1 MLYRLLSRLGAE
13 KYLSSSYFS
22 SWLILAIDT
31 VVSVFSTF
39 VAYLLIRGLFPHPV
53 FTVWYGV
60 WLLAGSCVLSVIT
73 FILFRTFRS
82 VIRHTTFRE
91 VWKLGAAV
99 LLKDVLMFVYVQL
112 FPQSPLHPQGISV
125 AELIGAETGVPA
137 KFSPVFSDFPEH
149 CLIFA
154 KNDCIRPMG
163 TVACGQIF
171 KGASRSFTYRHER
184 LWYRDEFP
192 YHQHPE
198 YEITVVFSGNG
209 QRVTNDFTEPFREGE
224 VVVLPPYFPH
234 GWVYDKALCAPDGM
248 IENGSLQF
256 GEEFLVQLSQ
266 LSPEFQPVV
275 RFYKELR
282 QAVGLTGE
290 TAVRVRKLLAGLERS
305 SDPERFVTLLQLLFL
320 IAQDGHCR
328 PIGPGKFRGAKIH
341 KNKQRLQ
348 DVYKYIVENYHRK
361 ITLEE
366 IASYASM
373 NKTAFCLFFKK
384 ATGESFVAYLNVFRL
399 QMACTMLTRSSKNI
413 SEICYA
419 VGFTDIPYFNRAFKQ
434 RYGVSPTQYRASMRN
449 APQAEGQGG

>member
-1 MLYRLLSRLGAE
+1 
-13 KYLSSSYFS
+13 
-22 SWLILAIDT
+22 
-31 VVSVFSTF
+31 
-39 VAYLLIRGLFPHPV
+39 
-53 FTVWYGV
+53 
-60 WLLAGSCVLSVIT
+60 
-73 FILFRTFRS
+73 
-82 VIRHTTFRE
+82 
-91 VWKLGAAV
+91 
-99 LLKDVLMFVYVQL
+99 
-112 FPQSPLHPQGISV
+112 
-125 AELIGAETGVPA
+125 
-137 KFSPVFSDFPEH
+137 
-149 CLIFA
+149 
-154 KNDCIRPMG
+154 MG

-256 GEEFLVQLSQ
+256 GEEFL
-266 LSPEFQPVV
+266 
-275 RFYKELR
+275 
-282 QAVGLTGE
+282 
-290 TAVRVRKLLAGLERS
+290 ERS

-348 DVYKYIVENYHRK
+348 AVYKYIVENYHRK

>member
-1 MLYRLLSRLGAE
+1 
-13 KYLSSSYFS
+13 
-22 SWLILAIDT
+22 
-31 VVSVFSTF
+31 
-39 VAYLLIRGLFPHPV
+39 
-53 FTVWYGV
+53 
-60 WLLAGSCVLSVIT
+60 
-73 FILFRTFRS
+73 
-82 VIRHTTFRE
+82 
-91 VWKLGAAV
+91 
-99 LLKDVLMFVYVQL
+99 
-112 FPQSPLHPQGISV
+112 
-125 AELIGAETGVPA
+125 
-137 KFSPVFSDFPEH
+137 
-149 CLIFA
+149 
-154 KNDCIRPMG
+154 MG

-171 KGASRSFTYRHER
+171 KGASPSFTYRHER

-320 IAQDGHCR
+320 IAQDAR
-328 PIGPGKFRGAKIH
+328 EIPRGK
-341 KNKQRLQ
+341 N
-348 DVYKYIVENYHRK
+348 
-361 ITLEE
+361 
-366 IASYASM
+366 
-373 NKTAFCLFFKK
+373 
-384 ATGESFVAYLNVFRL
+384 
-399 QMACTMLTRSSKNI
+399 
-413 SEICYA
+413 
-419 VGFTDIPYFNRAFKQ
+419 P
-434 RYGVSPTQYRASMRN
+434 
-449 APQAEGQGG
+449 

>member
-1 MLYRLLSRLGAE
+1 
-13 KYLSSSYFS
+13 
-22 SWLILAIDT
+22 
-31 VVSVFSTF
+31 
-39 VAYLLIRGLFPHPV
+39 
-53 FTVWYGV
+53 
-60 WLLAGSCVLSVIT
+60 
-73 FILFRTFRS
+73 
-82 VIRHTTFRE
+82 
-91 VWKLGAAV
+91 
-99 LLKDVLMFVYVQL
+99 
-112 FPQSPLHPQGISV
+112 
-125 AELIGAETGVPA
+125 
-137 KFSPVFSDFPEH
+137 
-149 CLIFA
+149 
-154 KNDCIRPMG
+154 MG

-348 DVYKYIVENYHRK
+348 DVYKYIVENYHR
-361 ITLEE
+361 
-366 IASYASM
+366 
-373 NKTAFCLFFKK
+373 
-384 ATGESFVAYLNVFRL
+384 
-399 QMACTMLTRSSKNI
+399 MLTRSSKNI

>member
-1 MLYRLLSRLGAE
+1 
-13 KYLSSSYFS
+13 
-22 SWLILAIDT
+22 
-31 VVSVFSTF
+31 
-39 VAYLLIRGLFPHPV
+39 
-53 FTVWYGV
+53 
-60 WLLAGSCVLSVIT
+60 
-73 FILFRTFRS
+73 
-82 VIRHTTFRE
+82 
-91 VWKLGAAV
+91 
-99 LLKDVLMFVYVQL
+99 
-112 FPQSPLHPQGISV
+112 
-125 AELIGAETGVPA
+125 
-137 KFSPVFSDFPEH
+137 
-149 CLIFA
+149 
-154 KNDCIRPMG
+154 MG

-266 LSPEFQPVV
+266 LSPEIQPVV

-366 IASYASM
+366 QDGLLPV
-373 NKTAFCLFFKK
+373 FQEGDRRVVCRLPECL
-384 ATGESFVAYLNVFRL
+384 SVADGLHDVDPLFQKHFRNL
-399 QMACTMLTRSSKNI
+399 LCSGFYGHSLFQPGIQAALRR
-413 SEICYA
+413 
-419 VGFTDIPYFNRAFKQ
+419 FTDAVPGFDAECTSGGGAGRLIRQ
-434 RYGVSPTQYRASMRN
+434 GVPV
-449 APQAEGQGG
+449 

>member
-1 MLYRLLSRLGAE
+1 M
-13 KYLSSSYFS
+13 
-22 SWLILAIDT
+22 
-31 VVSVFSTF
+31 
-39 VAYLLIRGLFPHPV
+39 
-53 FTVWYGV
+53 
-60 WLLAGSCVLSVIT
+60 
-73 FILFRTFRS
+73 
-82 VIRHTTFRE
+82 
-91 VWKLGAAV
+91 
-99 LLKDVLMFVYVQL
+99 
-112 FPQSPLHPQGISV
+112 
-125 AELIGAETGVPA
+125 
-137 KFSPVFSDFPEH
+137 
-149 CLIFA
+149 
-154 KNDCIRPMG
+154 
-163 TVACGQIF
+163 
-171 KGASRSFTYRHER
+171 
-184 LWYRDEFP
+184 
-192 YHQHPE
+192 
-198 YEITVVFSGNG
+198 
-209 QRVTNDFTEPFREGE
+209 
-224 VVVLPPYFPH
+224 LPPYFPH

-399 QMACTMLTRSSKNI
+399 QMACTMLTRSSKTFPKSAMQWVLRTFPI
-413 SEICYA
+413 STGHSSSVTAFHRRSTGLRC
-419 VGFTDIPYFNRAFKQ
+419 GMHLRRRGRAADPAGCP
-434 RYGVSPTQYRASMRN
+434 RLTITAG
-449 APQAEGQGG
+449 